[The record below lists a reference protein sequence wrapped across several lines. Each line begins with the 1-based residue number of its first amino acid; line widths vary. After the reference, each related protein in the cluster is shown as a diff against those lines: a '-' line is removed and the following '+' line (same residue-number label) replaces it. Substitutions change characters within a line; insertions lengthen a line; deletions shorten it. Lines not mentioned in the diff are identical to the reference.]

1 MQDTGAHSNAYRD
14 DEIDLRELIKGLWA
28 QKVLISSVTALVAAS
43 ALAYVLLA
51 TPVYE
56 TKATVLPPLLS
67 DIAPYNVGR
76 REASLT
82 LFSTENVY
90 TVFTRSLYS
99 QSLARGFFREVYIP
113 SLPESVRAEPEDQLW
128 DRFNQQFS
136 IKAPNKQRPELL
148 EISMQHS
155 DPRLAADWVNQF
167 VSNASMSAKA
177 NMQRDV
183 MGEIGVRIQSMEQ
196 HIASLRGSA
205 KQLRNDRIAILKE
218 ALDVAKAAGLDAPQ
232 VTVGRTSSTKELSEF
247 IDGSLA
253 YMRGARVIEAE
264 LAALEARQSDDPF
277 IPELRTLQK
286 QLSFLRTIDIKPDNV
301 AVFTLDSPAALP
313 QTPIKPKKTLILAS
327 GLILGG
333 MLGLFAALLRN
344 MLRVKPGAP
353 AAQTQ

>member
-1 MQDTGAHSNAYRD
+1 MQDMGAHSNAYRD

-28 QKVLISSVTALVAAS
+28 QKVLISSVTALVAAD
-43 ALAYVLLA
+43 ALAYVPLA

-82 LFSTENVY
+82 LFSTEKVY
-90 TVFTRSLYS
+90 ALFTRSLNS

-128 DRFNQQFS
+128 DRFNQQLS
-136 IKAPNKQRPELL
+136 TKAPNKQRPELP

-155 DPRLAADWVNQF
+155 DPRLAADWVDQF
-167 VSNASMSAKA
+167 VSNAS
-177 NMQRDV
+177 
-183 MGEIGVRIQSMEQ
+183 I
-196 HIASLRGSA
+196 LR
-205 KQLRNDRIAILKE
+205 
-218 ALDVAKAAGLDAPQ
+218 P
-232 VTVGRTSSTKELSEF
+232 
-247 IDGSLA
+247 ID
-253 YMRGARVIEAE
+253 
-264 LAALEARQSDDPF
+264 
-277 IPELRTLQK
+277 T
-286 QLSFLRTIDIKPDNV
+286 KPDNV

-344 MLRVKPGAP
+344 MLRVKPGACRSNTVTARTARSAVII
-353 AAQTQ
+353 AAN